1 MSQLKKSLMEL
12 TKKKNWTDD
21 LVNIM
26 KCRLKYSGHDLKEAY
41 EEIEDD
47 VYVCVNGEHL
57 NEDLAVKA
65 VSEMVSGNGT
75 TDEKWSKEKTDEVAR
90 SLGITEHLWDF
101 YYVINMCYSDYNT
114 IMGDNAEMAGK
125 MAKAFIEDVD
135 VPEGKVYRYYKYVV
149 KDE

>member
-1 MSQLKKSLMEL
+1 MEL

-75 TDEKWSKEKTDEVAR
+75 TGEKWSKEKTDEVAR